1 MKLKVTVVTELY
13 SLSTPEM
20 VYDSYEAALF
30 EAETWFKTIGECPF
44 YEIKIEVLDFY

>member
-13 SLSTPEM
+13 SLSTPDM
-20 VYDSYEAALF
+20 VYESPAAALA
-30 EAETWFKTIGECPF
+30 EAESWFDTIGECPF